1 VCGAR
6 ATTHLLC
13 FLFFVYRFGLVSVA
27 LGWFCVFCVCVI
39 CPGQPFLSRFPF
51 SVVWVWFVCLFLC
64 VRKGCVLFF
73 FMFVYLYTPLLFVCS
88 AHATEEQRVCV
99 LCVCLVSFAC
109 LLACVWFLCPR
120 QRKRKQTT
128 TTTTKTGVTSR
139 SLFKAT
145 GAAHPSIQI
154 ALRHHRPQRSVA
166 VGLFVCLCV
175 CVCVCC
181 DWFTSFLILCV
192 LILKDESNPPT
203 HDPTKNKKEQRVRL
217 SVSVCLS
224 SSVVVA
230 LPSLS
235 CLVVASI
242 ITAPR
247 PFARTPFCFVSV
259 LFCVLFCLVCL
270 TRGLLFVLLCLSLSL
285 CLVCFVS

>member
-51 SVVWVWFVCLFLC
+51 SVVWVWFVCFFVCARVVFCFFSCLCTCTHPFCLC
-64 VRKGCVLFF
+64 VLRTQQK
-73 FMFVYLYTPLLFVCS
+73 S
-88 AHATEEQRVCV
+88 NVCV
-99 LCVCLVSFAC
+99 CCVFVSFRLLAF

-120 QRKRKQTT
+120 QRKRKQTTT

-166 VGLFVCLCV
+166 VGLFVCLFV
-175 CVCVCC
+175 CVCVVIG
-181 DWFTSFLILCV
+181 S
-192 LILKDESNPPT
+192 
-203 HDPTKNKKEQRVRL
+203 H
-217 SVSVCLS
+217 
-224 SSVVVA
+224 
-230 LPSLS
+230 PS
-235 CLVVASI
+235 
-242 ITAPR
+242 
-247 PFARTPFCFVSV
+247 
-259 LFCVLFCLVCL
+259 
-270 TRGLLFVLLCLSLSL
+270 
-285 CLVCFVS
+285 